1 MTVGTA
7 IVVSV
12 AIICVTILAVI
23 GIGAVLAVKKT
34 NSTKELTDKITSSIT
49 DRLTNR
55 MNK

>member
-12 AIICVTILAVI
+12 AIICVTFLAVI
-23 GIGAVLAVKKT
+23 GISAVLAAKKT
-34 NSTKELTDKITSSIT
+34 NATKKLTDEITSSIT

>member
-1 MTVGTA
+1 MTIGTA
-7 IVVSV
+7 IVISV

-34 NSTKELTDKITSSIT
+34 NSTKKLTDEITSSIT

>member
-12 AIICVTILAVI
+12 AIICATFLAVI
-23 GIGAVLAVKKT
+23 GIGAVLAAKKT
-34 NSTKELTDKITSSIT
+34 NATKALTDEITSSIT
-49 DRLTNR
+49 NRLNNR

>member
-12 AIICVTILAVI
+12 AIICVTFLAVI
-23 GIGAVLAVKKT
+23 GIGAVLSVKKT
-34 NSTKELTDKITSSIT
+34 NATKKLTDEITSSIT
-49 DRLTNR
+49 DRLTNK

>member
-12 AIICVTILAVI
+12 AIICVTFLAVI
-23 GIGAVLAVKKT
+23 GISAVLSSKT
-34 NSTKELTDKITSSIT
+34 TKATKELTDKITSSIT
-49 DRLTNR
+49 DRLTNK